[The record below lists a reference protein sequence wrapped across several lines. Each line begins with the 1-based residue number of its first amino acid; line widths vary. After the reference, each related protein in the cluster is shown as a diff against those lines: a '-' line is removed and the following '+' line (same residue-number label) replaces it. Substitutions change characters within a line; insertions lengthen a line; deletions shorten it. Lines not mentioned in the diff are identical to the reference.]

1 MQIDLFGEDT
11 KMIAGHDAVILAL
24 WNAGADLEAIA
35 VACGTTPMR
44 AVHEVNR
51 VLNKQ
56 TVGMNFA
63 AFRER
68 LPP

>member
-1 MQIDLFGEDT
+1 MQIDLFGEDP
-11 KMIAGHDAVILAL
+11 KMIAGHDATILAL

-35 VACGTTPMR
+35 AACGTSIVR
-44 AVHEVNR
+44 AAHDVNR

-63 AFRER
+63 QFRER
-68 LPP
+68 SP